1 MRQLQQPRGNW
12 MTLDELKPF
21 EARMSERAYVVA
33 TMLVE
38 GATLL
43 GVRDQLHIGA
53 RTFERLCTEA
63 ETAVGQRLRR
73 RWHDGGQGRPGPRV
87 YSRAPEMERP
97 EDIKVQPGDRCPVCT
112 LSEPHE
118 CMRAEDYMRSG
129 ERAGSVRYGRML
141 HEE

>member
-1 MRQLQQPRGNW
+1 
-12 MTLDELKPF
+12 MTLDELKPY
-21 EARMSERAYVVA
+21 EARMSPRAYIVA

-53 RTFERLCTEA
+53 RTFERLCAEA

-73 RWHDGGQGRPGPRV
+73 RLHDGGKDRPRPRT

-97 EDIKVQPGDRCPVCT
+97 QDIKVQPGNRCVVCG
-112 LSEPHE
+112 LLEPHE
-118 CMRAEDYMRSG
+118 YLHAEDYMRSG